1 VTEGL
6 LKADL
11 DLLRGAI
18 AEAGELALAHFR
30 STRSHWYKGP
40 GQVVTAADLEVDAL
54 LKDALL
60 SARPGY
66 GWLSEE
72 SVDTGA
78 RLERARVWVVDPI
91 DGTRAFADRI
101 PEFAIS
107 VALLEDAR
115 PVLGIVLNPATGE
128 HFEAVRGGG
137 ASLNGAPLATSPRQ
151 VLTDARLLSSRGEM
165 KKRRW
170 SEAFVEAKV
179 RAIGSLAY
187 KLALVAAGRADG
199 LVSLR
204 RTHDWDIAAA
214 HLLLEE
220 AGGGLTLASGEAI
233 TYNRPE
239 PRHQGL
245 AAAATPALHGELVAR
260 LARLQPS

>member
-1 VTEGL
+1 VTRDL
-6 LKADL
+6 LAADL
-11 DLLRGAI
+11 DLLRAAI

-30 STRSHWYKGP
+30 SSRRHWYKGP
-40 GQVVTAADLEVDAL
+40 GQVVTEADLEVDAL

-60 SARPGY
+60 GPRPGY

-72 SVDTGA
+72 SEDSEE
-78 RLERARVWVVDPI
+78 RLRCSRLWVVDPI

-107 VALLEDAR
+107 VALLDSGT
-115 PVLGIVLNPATGE
+115 PVLGIVLNPATAE

-137 ASLNGAPLATSPRQ
+137 ASLNRMPLSTSRHEA
-151 VLTDARLLSSRGEM
+151 LEGARLLSSRGEM

-170 SEAFVEAKV
+170 SEAFAEAEV
-179 RAIGSLAY
+179 RSIGSLAY

-233 TYNRPE
+233 AYNRPE

-245 AAAATPALHGELVAR
+245 AAAATPALHGELVTR
-260 LARLQPS
+260 LAALKTG

>member
-1 VTEGL
+1 VSERL
-6 LKADL
+6 LAADL

-18 AEAGELALAHFR
+18 AEAGELALRHFR
-30 STRSHWYKGP
+30 STRRHWYKGP
-40 GQVVTAADLEVDAL
+40 GQVVTDADLEVDAL
-54 LKDALL
+54 LKRALL
-60 SARPGY
+60 GARPGY

-72 SVDTGA
+72 SVDTAA
-78 RLERARVWVVDPI
+78 RLGQRHLWVVDPI

-107 VALLEDAR
+107 VALLEDGR
-115 PVLGIVLNPATGE
+115 PVLGIVLNPATDE

-137 ASLNGAPLATSPRQ
+137 ARVNGAPLVVSSHAA
-151 VLTDARLLSSRGEM
+151 LEDARLLSSRGEM

-170 SEAFVEAKV
+170 SETFSQAEV
-179 RAIGSLAY
+179 RSIGSLAY

-214 HLLLEE
+214 HLLIEE
-220 AGGGLTLASGEAI
+220 AGGRLTLASGEAI
-233 TYNRPE
+233 VYNRPE
-239 PRHQGL
+239 PRHAGL
-245 AAAATPALHGELVAR
+245 AAAATPALHDQLVTR
-260 LARLQPS
+260 LADLRPG